1 MIFLAREPATRNQSY
16 KKHTHY
22 YDIFHAAT
30 DLAHHFRLQ
39 PAIRVLLSKGATPS
53 MDDGDRKALL
63 SLLMTASDLS
73 DQAKDW
79 KNAKDAAVN

>member
-1 MIFLAREPATRNQSY
+1 MRESPQREINDTKNQ
-16 KKHTHY
+16 THY

-30 DLAHHFRLQ
+30 DLSHHFRLQ